1 MPPYTL
7 RRFHGRRKHGHL
19 PKLART
25 YFNGVKEAERLQQV
39 WSSDPTW
46 NGDSATAVFTC
57 TKDPSHKK
65 PVAAQVT
72 SDITPATCE
81 VDGTGV
87 YTATVTLE
95 GETYADQLTRV
106 LPATGHDWDNGTW
119 EWIGTE
125 SAKVTFTCRNDSAH
139 TESVDAVIT
148 VEETLPT
155 DVKAGKNVYT
165 ATAVFNDKEYTDVK
179 TEIIP
184 ATAFVPVEGDGSE
197 YDPDSNEELTVKFDR
212 DGDPDVF
219 SRFAKVVNVSGDDY
233 DYTLTDS
240 DYDAAGEP
248 LIIKL
253 KPSYLKSLN
262 PGKYTLTAIFLV
274 DDEEV
279 ESYRLTFTVGESRG
293 VTSVGTGESAAL
305 LSVAAVLLLLSGAV
319 IGYVVIR
326 RRKAL
331 AQNKPEV

>member
-155 DVKAGKNVYT
+155 DVKAGKNVPP
-165 ATAVFNDKEYTDVK
+165 ERMG
-179 TEIIP
+179 
-184 ATAFVPVEGDGSE
+184 VEE
-197 YDPDSNEELTVKFDR
+197 
-212 DGDPDVF
+212 
-219 SRFAKVVNVSGDDY
+219 
-233 DYTLTDS
+233 
-240 DYDAAGEP
+240 
-248 LIIKL
+248 
-253 KPSYLKSLN
+253 
-262 PGKYTLTAIFLV
+262 
-274 DDEEV
+274 
-279 ESYRLTFTVGESRG
+279 
-293 VTSVGTGESAAL
+293 
-305 LSVAAVLLLLSGAV
+305 
-319 IGYVVIR
+319 
-326 RRKAL
+326 
-331 AQNKPEV
+331 